1 MSNLE
6 DLQAFLKGDRPE
18 RPVTRDRP
26 PRSDRSTPR
35 VPDLNG
41 GEKLPKQPLT
51 AKPVHREAR
60 PKKNAAVGPPILDLE
75 KDDVAR
81 VPGEKEQ
88 DRRSLAQKDKDS
100 LDETNRAMVE
110 AREQSRTDSARAGM
124 ANVLEERLKE
134 EEVIPRTTE
143 DTGEVAFMKEGGGG
157 AGGAGGLAGGGTVA
171 VASDPG
177 VFTSTYGGDAKRRL
191 GMYPGKKKRKKKK
204 DKYRTSGVTKLDR
217 FLRGEKVNQTR
228 KAVSV
233 QEFAT
238 WVVEDALVNKK
249 LDATKRRPGV
259 GGVPE
264 NYVDDPPTGKGR
276 SGPVRNPWGRGGK
289 LKPAK
294 GQQFLT
300 DFKKMNLVATVIEKE
315 GSVMSLMKAID
326 IDTSVDVD

>member
-1 MSNLE
+1 MSSLE
-6 DLQAFLKGDRPE
+6 DLRAFLKGDRPE
-18 RPVTRDRP
+18 RSVTRDRKS
-26 PRSDRSTPR
+26 RSDRLTAKA
-35 VPDLNG
+35 PDLNDG
-41 GEKLPKQPLT
+41 VKLPNQPLT

-75 KDDVAR
+75 K
-81 VPGEKEQ
+81 Q
-88 DRRSLAQKDKDS
+88 S
-100 LDETNRAMVE
+100 DEEMIEANIKAVEE
-110 AREQSRTDSARAGM
+110 AREAGKSPLTPNQQKIVRRM
-124 ANVLEERLKE
+124 REERPKTE
-134 EEVIPRTTE
+134 EIPLME
-143 DTGEVAFMKEGGGG
+143 KDAGGG
-157 AGGAGGLAGGGTVA
+157 AGGMGGLAGGGTVA

-191 GMYPGKKKRKKKK
+191 GMRPGKKKRKKKK

-217 FLRGEKVNQTR
+217 FLRGEKVNQT
-228 KAVSV
+228 KKSVSV

-259 GGVPE
+259 AGVPE
-264 NYVDDPPTGKGR
+264 NYVDDPPTGRGR

-300 DFKKMNLVATVIEKE
+300 DFKKMNLIATVLEKE